1 MFASFKK
8 KYFLSDKGMS
18 GVKRGVLWT
27 CVTNLV
33 TMAGMAFLFLVMD
46 GFVKHLTEGA
56 DLPDA
61 VPFAIGLAVFFAAL
75 LLSNW
80 QQYYYSYCI
89 YYEECG
95 NQRIEI
101 AERLRKLPLSFF
113 GRRDLADLTETIMGD
128 VQVMEHAYSH
138 VLGELWGA
146 VISTSIVFVGSL
158 FFCWQLSIAA
168 FWSVPVAFALLFATR
183 KPMKPVFERNRMA
196 KLKVTQSIQEALD
209 CVREIRATNQE
220 RRYLAGLNA
229 TIDATEREC
238 AKGELTNGLLV
249 NTAYAILRLGIAT
262 TLIAGAALVAAGRI
276 DFMVMFAYLL
286 MISRIY
292 APFDQALALVS
303 ELFASETS
311 AARMR
316 SIMEEPMASGT
327 ADFAPAGHDIEFDH
341 VAFSYGAGDDGRAG
355 ERVLADVSFTAREGQ
370 VTALVGPSGSGKS
383 TCARLAARFWDATGG
398 TVRVG
403 GVDVSTVDPETL
415 LRDYAIVFQDVLL
428 FDDTVMGNIRLG
440 RRDATDAEVL
450 AAAHAANCDE
460 FVNRMPQGYDTKIG
474 ENGSKLSGGE
484 RQRISI
490 ARALL
495 KNAPIVLLDEATAS
509 LDVENETKVQS
520 ALSRLL
526 AGKTVIVNAHRMRTV
541 EAADKVVVLKDGQV
555 AEQGSPAQ
563 LKAAGGQFARMV
575 ALQKEAEGWQ
585 L

>member
-8 KYFLSDKGMS
+8 KYFLSDKGIS
-18 GVKRGVLWT
+18 GVKRGVFWT
-27 CVTNLV
+27 CITNLV
-33 TMAGMAFLFLVMD
+33 TMAGMAFLFQVMD
-46 GFVKHLTEGA
+46 GFVKHLSEGA
-56 DLPDA
+56 DLPGA
-61 VPFAIGLAVFFAAL
+61 VPFAIGLVVFFAAL

-196 KLKVTQSIQEALD
+196 KLKVTQGIQETLD

-220 RRYLAGLNA
+220 RHYLAGLNA
-229 TIDATEREC
+229 TIDAAEREC
-238 AKGELTNGLLV
+238 AKGELVNGLLV

-262 TLIAGAALVAAGRI
+262 TLIAGASLIAAGQI

-286 MISRIY
+286 VISRIY

-303 ELFASETS
+303 ELFVSETS

-355 ERVLADVSFTAREGQ
+355 ERVLADVSFKAREGQ
-370 VTALVGPSGSGKS
+370 VTALVGPSGSG
-383 TCARLAARFWDATGG
+383 
-398 TVRVG
+398 
-403 GVDVSTVDPETL
+403 
-415 LRDYAIVFQDVLL
+415 
-428 FDDTVMGNIRLG
+428 
-440 RRDATDAEVL
+440 
-450 AAAHAANCDE
+450 
-460 FVNRMPQGYDTKIG
+460 
-474 ENGSKLSGGE
+474 
-484 RQRISI
+484 
-490 ARALL
+490 
-495 KNAPIVLLDEATAS
+495 
-509 LDVENETKVQS
+509 
-520 ALSRLL
+520 
-526 AGKTVIVNAHRMRTV
+526 
-541 EAADKVVVLKDGQV
+541 
-555 AEQGSPAQ
+555 
-563 LKAAGGQFARMV
+563 
-575 ALQKEAEGWQ
+575 
-585 L
+585 

>member
-1 MFASFKK
+1 MMFASFKK

-61 VPFAIGLAVFFAAL
+61 VPFAVGLAVFFAAL

-196 KLKVTQSIQEALD
+196 KLKVTQGIQETLD

-220 RRYLAGLNA
+220 QRYLAGLNA

-262 TLIAGAALVAAGRI
+262 TLIAGASLIAAGQI

-316 SIMEEPMASGT
+316 SIMEEPMASGRPSSRRRAT
-327 ADFAPAGHDIEFDH
+327 TSSSITWRFPMAPATT
-341 VAFSYGAGDDGRAG
+341 G
-355 ERVLADVSFTAREGQ
+355 ER
-370 VTALVGPSGSGKS
+370 GSECWP
-383 TCARLAARFWDATGG
+383 T
-398 TVRVG
+398 
-403 GVDVSTVDPETL
+403 
-415 LRDYAIVFQDVLL
+415 
-428 FDDTVMGNIRLG
+428 
-440 RRDATDAEVL
+440 
-450 AAAHAANCDE
+450 
-460 FVNRMPQGYDTKIG
+460 
-474 ENGSKLSGGE
+474 
-484 RQRISI
+484 
-490 ARALL
+490 
-495 KNAPIVLLDEATAS
+495 
-509 LDVENETKVQS
+509 
-520 ALSRLL
+520 
-526 AGKTVIVNAHRMRTV
+526 
-541 EAADKVVVLKDGQV
+541 
-555 AEQGSPAQ
+555 
-563 LKAAGGQFARMV
+563 
-575 ALQKEAEGWQ
+575 
-585 L
+585 

>member
-8 KYFLSDKGMS
+8 KYFLSDKGIS
-18 GVKRGVLWT
+18 GVKRGVFWT
-27 CVTNLV
+27 CITNLV
-33 TMAGMAFLFLVMD
+33 AMAGMAFLFQVMD
-46 GFVKHLTEGA
+46 GFVKHLSEGA
-56 DLPDA
+56 DLPGA

-196 KLKVTQSIQEALD
+196 KLKVTQGIQETLD

-220 RRYLAGLNA
+220 RHYLAGLNA
-229 TIDATEREC
+229 TIDAAEREC
-238 AKGELTNGLLV
+238 AKGELVNGLLV

-262 TLIAGAALVAAGRI
+262 TLIAGASLIAAGQI

-286 MISRIY
+286 VISRIY

-303 ELFASETS
+303 ELFVSETS
-311 AARMR
+311 ATRMR
-316 SIMEEPMASGT
+316 LIMEEPMASGT

-383 TCARLAARFWDATGG
+383 TCAPGRA
-398 TVRVG
+398 V
-403 GVDVSTVDPETL
+403 
-415 LRDYAIVFQDVLL
+415 
-428 FDDTVMGNIRLG
+428 LG
-440 RRDATDAEVL
+440 RHGRHGARGRRRRVHGGPRN
-450 AAAHAANCDE
+450 AAA
-460 FVNRMPQGYDTKIG
+460 
-474 ENGSKLSGGE
+474 
-484 RQRISI
+484 
-490 ARALL
+490 
-495 KNAPIVLLDEATAS
+495 
-509 LDVENETKVQS
+509 
-520 ALSRLL
+520 
-526 AGKTVIVNAHRMRTV
+526 
-541 EAADKVVVLKDGQV
+541 
-555 AEQGSPAQ
+555 
-563 LKAAGGQFARMV
+563 
-575 ALQKEAEGWQ
+575 
-585 L
+585 